1 MAVLLSILKITGI
14 VLLIILLAFLAVV
27 ACILFVPVRYQ
38 GSGDIEAKEY
48 KARIS
53 WMLGLIQ
60 FRAEHTDQEELRYGI
75 YILGRRTGILDP
87 GQREKRKG
95 RKEKKQAKKREKE
108 KAKFQKKREKQKSRI
123 TLDPEGGTERKQEP
137 ARKPEAQGQTE
148 ASGKQPEQTA
158 GPEIK
163 STAFETQE
171 ENRVSRVW
179 KICKKVLEI
188 VKDIRDKNLIG
199 LLLPKVK
206 RLFYHIRPRKLKA
219 ELTFGFSDPS
229 VTGKVLGGI
238 SWLFFLYQYEE
249 FILVP
254 DFETDETYIRG
265 TFQISGHIRIIHL
278 LIFALGILKEKEFRA
293 FIKSLKLN

>member
-1 MAVLLSILKITGI
+1 M
-14 VLLIILLAFLAVV
+14 
-27 ACILFVPVRYQ
+27 
-38 GSGDIEAKEY
+38 
-48 KARIS
+48 
-53 WMLGLIQ
+53 
-60 FRAEHTDQEELRYGI
+60 
-75 YILGRRTGILDP
+75 
-87 GQREKRKG
+87 
-95 RKEKKQAKKREKE
+95 
-108 KAKFQKKREKQKSRI
+108 
-123 TLDPEGGTERKQEP
+123 
-137 ARKPEAQGQTE
+137 
-148 ASGKQPEQTA
+148 
-158 GPEIK
+158 
-163 STAFETQE
+163 
-171 ENRVSRVW
+171 W